1 MSLQGGTGPNR
12 IEELEGEVARLKEE
26 LAKFVECHPVHVS
39 KSRDLECSWSF
50 LEGTRHGGPFTTR
63 RGDGRTRRLA
73 KEGPSGDRRLRGGD

>member
-39 KSRDLECSWSF
+39 KGRDLECSWSF
-50 LEGTRHGGPFTTR
+50 LEGTRHR
-63 RGDGRTRRLA
+63 RTVYH
-73 KEGPSGDRRLRGGD
+73 KER